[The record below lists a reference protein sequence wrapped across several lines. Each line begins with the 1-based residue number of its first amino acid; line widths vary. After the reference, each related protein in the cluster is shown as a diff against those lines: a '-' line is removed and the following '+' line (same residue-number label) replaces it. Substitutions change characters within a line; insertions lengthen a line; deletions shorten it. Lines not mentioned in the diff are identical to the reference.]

1 MSGTLLI
8 AVSCLSMA
16 FTPTLSG
23 WYGARLLTGIGMRL
37 SLYDALFSA
46 LVNLYGPQARRTISR
61 VTGRRAGVRCLLA
74 AGRRLTERD
83 GLAGCA
89 EDLRPVRSAQCPA
102 SSALPAPALYG
113 QAQSM
118 YAGFLMTGVMAGFM
132 QPSLLSSP
140 SSLTAPLH
148 TFPNLSP
155 ASACRSPSAC
165 CGEWGRPVRALWRC
179 WQGAPHSLKLTLF
192 TALAMPLCFLIGLS
206 SDMLAGV
213 PPDLCSALVPLT
225 GW

>member
-1 MSGTLLI
+1 MAIVSPFVAPLLARFGGQRVVMSGTLLI

-61 VTGRRAGVRCLLA
+61 VTTAGGLA
-74 AGRRLTERD
+74 SAVFWPLGRRLTERD

-102 SSALPAPALYG
+102 SSALPAPAL
-113 QAQSM
+113 QSSPKHVRR
-118 YAGFLMTGVMAGFM
+118 FPLMTGVTAGFM

-140 SSLTAPLH
+140 SSLTAPLP

-165 CGEWGRPVRALWRC
+165 CGEWGRPVHALWRC
-179 WQGAPHSLKLTLF
+179 WQGRASLR
-192 TALAMPLCFLIGLS
+192 
-206 SDMLAGV
+206 
-213 PPDLCSALVPLT
+213 
-225 GW
+225 